1 MQAKTQTIIVY
12 KLGEGYGRTPEGTR
26 LFTCPDL
33 VYYTPTYA
41 GADFYLGDGD
51 TRNGGGTFV
60 GAADMLLPQW
70 RRHLELAEVLW
81 LVPLLERMACGETVE
96 PAEVFRAYKQA
107 RGVKPPT
114 EKWHLQR

>member
-1 MQAKTQTIIVY
+1 MRGETQTLVVY

-26 LFTCPDL
+26 LFTCPEI
-33 VYYTPTYA
+33 VYYTPSYP

-60 GAADMLLPQW
+60 GTSQMLQPQW

-81 LVPLLERMACGETVE
+81 LVPLLERMAGGETVE
-96 PAEVFRAYKQA
+96 ASEVFRAYKQA
-107 RGVKPPT
+107 HGTKPPS
-114 EKWHLQR
+114 EKWYLQR